1 MVMVD
6 GGAGLH
12 IESWTTRKFRCK
24 APPPFAIA
32 SLAAALATWGCG
44 SNGDETAVGPSEREP
59 PNEEPHRQHAAN
71 PALPDAAALQQALD
85 VLTTADGAPGALV
98 DVRAGTQALTLV
110 SGSAI
115 AGGDQP
121 MVGED
126 GRYRAGSITKSFTAV
141 AVLTLAE
148 SGALELDDAIETHLP
163 GIVIGS
169 GEGAAIDGREISIR
183 ELLQHTSGL
192 PNYTDYIESIPDEPV
207 AVEDQIALALAHE
220 PSFAPPGSSW
230 RYTNTGYLVLGML
243 IERVSGQRLPAVL
256 DERIF
261 APAGLVDTYWPEP
274 RERALRGPHAHNY
287 TPAPDG
293 ALMDVTELEPTIAGA
308 AGQLVSTPRDLNR
321 FWQALFAGELIGAQT
336 LEAMLTTVPLPERFG
351 TEAGYGLGVYRLPLS
366 CGGFYWGHGG
376 DHLGVQTLA
385 GRAESGPSATVYI
398 TRRQGD
404 ETSEHLRVVLDVAL
418 CSGG

>member
-1 MVMVD
+1 MVML
-6 GGAGLH
+6 GAGATTH
-12 IESWTTRKFRCK
+12 IGSETARKFRRMVR
-24 APPPFAIA
+24 PSFAVA
-32 SLAAALATWGCG
+32 SLAAALATCGCG
-44 SNGDETAVGPSEREP
+44 SNGDETAVGPSEP
-59 PNEEPHRQHAAN
+59 PNDEPLRQDAAN
-71 PALPDAAALQQALD
+71 PALSDAVALQRALD

-98 DVRAGTQALTLV
+98 DVRDGVQGLTLV

-115 AGGDQP
+115 AGSDQP
-121 MVGED
+121 MVGEE
-126 GRYRAGSITKSFTAV
+126 GRYRAGSLTKSFTAV
-141 AVLTLAE
+141 AVLALAE
-148 SGALELDDAIETHLP
+148 SGAFELDDAIDTHLP
-163 GIVIGS
+163 GVVMGS
-169 GEGAAIDGREISIR
+169 AEGAAIDGREISIR

-192 PNYTDYIESIPDEPV
+192 PNYTDYIESVPDEPV

-243 IERVSGQRLPAVL
+243 IERVSGQRLAAVL

-274 RERALRGPHAHNY
+274 MERALRGPHAHNY

-293 ALMDVTELEPTIAGA
+293 ALIDVTELEPTIAGA

-321 FWQALFAGELIGAQT
+321 FWQALFAGELLGAQT
-336 LEAMLTTVPLPERFG
+336 LQAMLMTVPLPERFG
-351 TEAGYGLGVYRLPLS
+351 KDAGYGLGVYRLPLS

-376 DHLGVQTLA
+376 DHLGVQTLG
-385 GRAESGPSATVYI
+385 GRAERGPSATVYI
-398 TRRQGD
+398 TRRQGE
-404 ETSEHLRVVLDVAL
+404 ETSEHLRAVLDVAL